1 MTTRKD
7 VFTNKYEILKSKL
20 ELYVNKD
27 LFPSLDNFDMVD
39 IISFIKLYFPLG
51 TDYNET
57 IRGLMKE
64 KEIIVS
70 DNDFWIISSLKTYFL
85 NSLMLLI

>member
-1 MTTRKD
+1 MTTRKN
-7 VFTNKYEILKSKL
+7 VLENKYEILKSKL
-20 ELYVNKD
+20 ELYVDKD
-27 LFPSLDNFDMVD
+27 LFPSNDFDIVD
-39 IISFIKLYFPLG
+39 IISFIKLYFPIG

-70 DNDFWIISSLKTYFL
+70 DNDFWIISSLIIQFIE
-85 NSLMLLI
+85 NINNI

>member
-1 MTTRKD
+1 MTTRKE
-7 VFTNKYEILKSKL
+7 VLTNKYEILKSKL

-27 LFPSLDNFDMVD
+27 IFPSLNDFDIVD
-39 IISFIKLYFPLG
+39 IISFIKLYFPIG

-70 DNDFWIISSLKTYFL
+70 DNDFWIISSLIIQFIE
-85 NSLMLLI
+85 NINNI

>member
-7 VFTNKYEILKSKL
+7 VLTNKYEILKSKL
-20 ELYVNKD
+20 ELYVDKD
-27 LFPSLDNFDMVD
+27 LFPSNDFDIVD
-39 IISFIKLYFPLG
+39 IISFIKLYFPIG

-70 DNDFWIISSLKTYFL
+70 DNDLWIISSLIIQFIE
-85 NSLMLLI
+85 NINNI

>member
-7 VFTNKYEILKSKL
+7 VLTNKYEILKSKL

-27 LFPSLDNFDMVD
+27 LFPSNDFDIVD
-39 IISFIKLYFPLG
+39 IISFIKLYFPIG

-70 DNDFWIISSLKTYFL
+70 DNDFWIISSLIIQFIE
-85 NSLMLLI
+85 NINNI

>member
-7 VFTNKYEILKSKL
+7 VLTNKYEILKSKL
-20 ELYVNKD
+20 ELYVDKD
-27 LFPSLDNFDMVD
+27 LFPSNDFDIVD
-39 IISFIKLYFPLG
+39 IISFIKLYFPIG

-70 DNDFWIISSLKTYFL
+70 DNDFWIISSLIIQFIE
-85 NSLMLLI
+85 NINNI

>member
-7 VFTNKYEILKSKL
+7 VLTNKYEILKSKL
-20 ELYVNKD
+20 ELYVDKD
-27 LFPSLDNFDMVD
+27 LFPSNDFDIVD
-39 IISFIKLYFPLG
+39 IISFIKLYFPNG

-70 DNDFWIISSLKTYFL
+70 DNDFWIISSLIIQFIE
-85 NSLMLLI
+85 NINNI

>member
-1 MTTRKD
+1 MTTRKE
-7 VFTNKYEILKSKL
+7 VLTNKYEVLKNKL

-27 LFPSLDNFDMVD
+27 LFPSNDFDIVD
-39 IISFIKLYFPLG
+39 IISFIKLYFPIG

-70 DNDFWIISSLKTYFL
+70 ENDFWIISSLIIGFIE
-85 NSLMLLI
+85 NINNI

>member
-7 VFTNKYEILKSKL
+7 VLTNKYEILKSKL

-27 LFPSLDNFDMVD
+27 LFPSNDFDIVD
-39 IISFIKLYFPLG
+39 IISFIKLYFPIG

-57 IRGLMKE
+57 IRGLMRE

-70 DNDFWIISSLKTYFL
+70 DNDFWIISSLIIQFIE
-85 NSLMLLI
+85 NINNI

>member
-7 VFTNKYEILKSKL
+7 VLTNKYEILKSKL
-20 ELYVNKD
+20 ELYVDKD
-27 LFPSLDNFDMVD
+27 LFPSNDFDIVD
-39 IISFIKLYFPLG
+39 IISFIKLYFPIG

-57 IRGLMKE
+57 IRGLMRE

-70 DNDFWIISSLKTYFL
+70 DNDFWIISSLIIQFIE
-85 NSLMLLI
+85 NINNI

>member
-7 VFTNKYEILKSKL
+7 VLTNKYEILKSKL

-27 LFPSLDNFDMVD
+27 LFPSNDFDIVD
-39 IISFIKLYFPLG
+39 IISFIKLYFPIG

-70 DNDFWIISSLKTYFL
+70 ENDFWIISSLIIQFIE
-85 NSLMLLI
+85 NINNI

>member
-7 VFTNKYEILKSKL
+7 VLTNKYEILKSKL

-27 LFPSLDNFDMVD
+27 LFPSNDFDIVD
-39 IISFIKLYFPLG
+39 IISFIKLYFPIG

-70 DNDFWIISSLKTYFL
+70 DNDFWIISSLIIAFIE
-85 NSLMLLI
+85 NINNI

>member
-7 VFTNKYEILKSKL
+7 VLTNKYEILKSKL
-20 ELYVNKD
+20 ELYVDKD
-27 LFPSLDNFDMVD
+27 LFPSNDFDIVD
-39 IISFIKLYFPLG
+39 IISFIKLYFPIG

-70 DNDFWIISSLKTYFL
+70 DNDFWIISSLIIAFIE
-85 NSLMLLI
+85 NINNI

>member
-7 VFTNKYEILKSKL
+7 VLTNKYEILKTKL
-20 ELYVNKD
+20 ELYVDKD
-27 LFPSLDNFDMVD
+27 LFPSNDFDIVD
-39 IISFIKLYFPLG
+39 IISFIKLYFPNG
-51 TDYNET
+51 SDYNET

-70 DNDFWIISSLKTYFL
+70 DNDFWIISSLIIQFIE
-85 NSLMLLI
+85 NINNI

>member
-7 VFTNKYEILKSKL
+7 VLTNKYEILKNKL
-20 ELYVNKD
+20 ELYVDKD
-27 LFPSLDNFDMVD
+27 LFPSLDNFDIVD
-39 IISFIKLYFPLG
+39 IISFIKLYFPIG

-70 DNDFWIISSLKTYFL
+70 DNDFWIISSLIIQFIE
-85 NSLMLLI
+85 NINNI

>member
-7 VFTNKYEILKSKL
+7 VLTNKDEILKSKL

-39 IISFIKLYFPLG
+39 IISSIKLYFPIG

-70 DNDFWIISSLKTYFL
+70 DNDFWIISSLIIQFIE
-85 NSLMLLI
+85 NINNI

>member
-7 VFTNKYEILKSKL
+7 VLTNKYEILKSKL

-27 LFPSLDNFDMVD
+27 LFPSNDFDIVD
-39 IISFIKLYFPLG
+39 IISFIKLYFPNG
-51 TDYNET
+51 SDYNET

-70 DNDFWIISSLKTYFL
+70 DNDFWIISSLIIQFIE
-85 NSLMLLI
+85 NINNI

>member
-7 VFTNKYEILKSKL
+7 VLTNKYEILKNKL
-20 ELYVNKD
+20 ELYVDKD
-27 LFPSLDNFDMVD
+27 LFPSNDFDIVD
-39 IISFIKLYFPLG
+39 IISFIKLYFPNG
-51 TDYNET
+51 SDYNET

-70 DNDFWIISSLKTYFL
+70 DNDFWIISSLIIQFIE
-85 NSLMLLI
+85 NINNI

>member
-7 VFTNKYEILKSKL
+7 VLTNKYEILKSKL
-20 ELYVNKD
+20 ELYVDKD
-27 LFPSLDNFDMVD
+27 LFPSNDFDIVD
-39 IISFIKLYFPLG
+39 IISFIKLYFPNG
-51 TDYNET
+51 SDYNET

-70 DNDFWIISSLKTYFL
+70 DNDFWIISSLIIQFIE
-85 NSLMLLI
+85 NINNI

>member
-1 MTTRKD
+1 MTTRK
-7 VFTNKYEILKSKL
+7 ELKSKL

-27 LFPSLDNFDMVD
+27 LFPSNDFDIVD
-39 IISFIKLYFPLG
+39 IISFIKLYFPIG

-70 DNDFWIISSLKTYFL
+70 ENDFWIISSLIIGFIE
-85 NSLMLLI
+85 NINNI

>member
-7 VFTNKYEILKSKL
+7 VLTNKYETLKNKL

-27 LFPSLDNFDMVD
+27 LFPSNDFDIVD
-39 IISFIKLYFPLG
+39 IISFIKLYFPIG
-51 TDYNET
+51 SDYNET

-70 DNDFWIISSLKTYFL
+70 ENDFWIISSLIIQFIE
-85 NSLMLLI
+85 NINNI

>member
-7 VFTNKYEILKSKL
+7 VLTNKYETLKSKL

-27 LFPSLDNFDMVD
+27 LFPSNDFDIVD
-39 IISFIKLYFPLG
+39 IISFIKLYFPIG

-70 DNDFWIISSLKTYFL
+70 DNDFWIISSLIIQFIE
-85 NSLMLLI
+85 NINNI

>member
-7 VFTNKYEILKSKL
+7 VLTNKYEILKSKL
-20 ELYVNKD
+20 ELYVDKD

-39 IISFIKLYFPLG
+39 IISFIKLYFPIG

-70 DNDFWIISSLKTYFL
+70 DNDFWIISSLIIQFIE
-85 NSLMLLI
+85 NINNI

>member
-7 VFTNKYEILKSKL
+7 VLTNKYEILKNKL
-20 ELYVNKD
+20 ELYVDKD
-27 LFPSLDNFDMVD
+27 LFPSNDFDIVD
-39 IISFIKLYFPLG
+39 IISFIKLYFPIG

-70 DNDFWIISSLKTYFL
+70 DNDFWIISSLIIQFIE
-85 NSLMLLI
+85 NINNI

>member
-7 VFTNKYEILKSKL
+7 VLTNKYETLKNKL
-20 ELYVNKD
+20 EMYVNKD
-27 LFPSLDNFDMVD
+27 LFPSNDFDIVD
-39 IISFIKLYFPLG
+39 IISFIKLYFPIG

-70 DNDFWIISSLKTYFL
+70 ENDFWIISSLIIGFIE
-85 NSLMLLI
+85 NINNI